1 MKKRTIFSL
10 LASITCFVS
19 KPVTAFTV
27 PSLYSRTF
35 HSSSIKLKSSKYDS
49 QYENNKPNNP
59 TFEDFDVTDDITSSS
74 PLGRRAAVSGTV
86 KWARASVLG
95 LFLNGACSEDV
106 RAFPNK
112 ISNQYDDRPKR
123 RGPQPKDLG
132 VKTRKDMIGEEYNGL
147 KSCGPAPNCFC
158 STDDIIDDPDHNI
171 PAWKWPSSFG
181 DNKEMAFLQL
191 EEAVKAYKPGQNNID
206 GGGFQIVSSNP
217 EKGYLYAQFE
227 SLKNGYIDD
236 FEFAWIGVND
246 DKVNNQ
252 LVQVRSSSR
261 VGYLDYG
268 VNAKRIN
275 YIAKE
280 LREKGWDS
288 KGVESSTHNGYVAEN
303 RI

>member
-1 MKKRTIFSL
+1 MDTYSENPCFRVRRQHYISMSNLAERRPLFQRGTSFMKKRTIFSL

-123 RGPQPKDLG
+123 RGPQVNIFVFIIFRLYPP
-132 VKTRKDMIGEEYNGL
+132 IGKL
-147 KSCGPAPNCFC
+147 
-158 STDDIIDDPDHNI
+158 
-171 PAWKWPSSFG
+171 
-181 DNKEMAFLQL
+181 
-191 EEAVKAYKPGQNNID
+191 
-206 GGGFQIVSSNP
+206 
-217 EKGYLYAQFE
+217 
-227 SLKNGYIDD
+227 SLRSITKLM
-236 FEFAWIGVND
+236 FA
-246 DKVNNQ
+246 
-252 LVQVRSSSR
+252 LLHS
-261 VGYLDYG
+261 
-268 VNAKRIN
+268 
-275 YIAKE
+275 
-280 LREKGWDS
+280 
-288 KGVESSTHNGYVAEN
+288 
-303 RI
+303 